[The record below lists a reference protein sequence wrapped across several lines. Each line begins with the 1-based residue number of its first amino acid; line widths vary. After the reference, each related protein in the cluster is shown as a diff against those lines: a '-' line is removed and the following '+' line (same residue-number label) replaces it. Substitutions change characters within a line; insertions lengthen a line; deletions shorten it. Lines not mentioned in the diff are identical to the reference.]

1 MDHFDVGD
9 VARQRPAPRGYRLLA
24 RTVDVTVLAFTMAFV
39 YVEIVHRLSGDGDAN
54 LFDASTSSGGS
65 MRLTFLVLSALYEV
79 VPVALSGRTFG
90 KLMLG
95 LKVERIDGP
104 SEPVG
109 FVRSFGRWLVPNAA
123 IAIPMVGPFVYLA
136 VVGIVAFDPRR
147 QGLHDR
153 LAGTVVLDVGI
164 GHRPVVER
172 PT

>member
-1 MDHFDVGD
+1 MDHIDVGD
-9 VARQRPAPRGYRLLA
+9 VARQRLAPRGYRLLA
-24 RTVDVTVLAFTMAFV
+24 RTVDVTVLAFSMAFV
-39 YVEIVHRLSGDGDAN
+39 YVEIVHRLNGSGDAN
-54 LFDASTSSGGS
+54 LFDASKSSGGS

-90 KLMLG
+90 KVMLG

-123 IAIPMVGPFVYLA
+123 IAIPVVGPLIYLG
-136 VVGIVAFDPRR
+136 VVGIVAIDPRR

-164 GHRPVVER
+164 GHRPAVQR